1 MLSIMFFNL
10 WRQFGVWIT
19 TGALAAAV
27 GASTGFAYSLLS
39 EPTGL
44 ESLGGPDNYYV
55 PVEQLQAA
63 MQQAQ
68 ADLLHYSAGL
78 SDAVTVRKSFNALQT
93 QFNAVQATAHAERGV
108 LLRATPGYAEALHDI
123 GQIIKEVR
131 PVVSEL
137 PSAPTTVDAASAV
150 RPVVQELD
158 SLSTPMETV
167 RQAAGSAEELRREAM
182 ARSVTNKRHYLV
194 IALVVLATL
203 LIGTMFSLAAVLRRK
218 QLLVAQHQSLL
229 QQQAAAI
236 EAERSA
242 SIEAQNAAHAKNAF
256 LGMLGHEL
264 RTPLQ
269 SILSVTDALATRH
282 FPDTDAIMVR
292 RLALAAE
299 RLDSQMKDLTDYA
312 RLDAGRLTLR
322 PELFDAVE
330 LAQSLVEDVRD
341 EAGRKGLGVVLETSG
356 ERWPC
361 RSDPARISQILGNL
375 LSNAI
380 RYTDHGTVRV
390 GLVLGQMVEGERL
403 TLTVQDTGPGIP
415 HDAIDELF
423 KPFVR
428 LDESHTRVHEG
439 AGIGL
444 AIVRGLADL
453 LGGWVN
459 IDSDT
464 GLGTTVTVSLP
475 VEIVRQSLPS
485 PMPKIAAPLEGRLV
499 LIVDD
504 TESAR
509 ESLADTVVAMSA
521 HVDVVASGVEAFEAV
536 AESIY
541 DVILLD
547 IQMPEIDG
555 IEVARRI
562 RRSVSMNRTAIIVGV
577 SAYSTE
583 LLARDDAALF
593 DVQLQKPVRAMQ
605 LEQAL
610 RSVMK
615 QELA

>member
-1 MLSIMFFNL
+1 MLSIMFLNL
-10 WRQFGVWIT
+10 WRQFGLWIT

-44 ESLGGPDNYYV
+44 ESLGGPDNYYR
-55 PVEQLQAA
+55 PVAQLQAA
-63 MQQAQ
+63 MLQAQ
-68 ADLLHYSAGL
+68 TDLLHYSAGL
-78 SDAVTVRKSFNALQT
+78 SDAATVRKSFNALQT
-93 QFNAVQATAHAERGV
+93 RFNDLADAARTERGTF
-108 LLRATPGYAEALHDI
+108 LLTTPGYADALRDI
-123 GQIIKEVR
+123 GQVIKHAR
-131 PVVSEL
+131 PAISVL
-137 PSAPTTVDAASAV
+137 PSDPSTPAAASAV

-158 SLSTPMETV
+158 GLSTPMATV
-167 RQAAGSAEELRREAM
+167 KEAAGSAEELRREAM
-182 ARSVTNKRHYLV
+182 ARSVTNKRRYLV
-194 IALVVLATL
+194 IALVVLASL

-218 QLLVAQHQSLL
+218 QLLVAQHQRLL
-229 QQQAAAI
+229 EQQAAAI

-282 FPDTDAIMVR
+282 FPDSDAIMVR

-322 PELFDAVE
+322 PELFDPVE
-330 LAQSLVEDVRD
+330 LAQSLVEDVRE
-341 EAGRKGLGVVLETSG
+341 EAGRKGLDIVIEASG
-356 ERWPC
+356 EQWPC
-361 RSDPARISQILGNL
+361 RSDPARIRQILGNL

-380 RYTDHGTVRV
+380 RYTDRGMIRV
-390 GLVLGQMVEGERL
+390 GLVLASMVEGERL
-403 TLTVQDTGPGIP
+403 TMTVQDTGPGIP
-415 HDAIDELF
+415 HDAIGELF

-459 IDSDT
+459 INSDT

-475 VEIVRQSLPS
+475 VEIVRQAMPS
-485 PMPKIAAPLEGRLV
+485 SQPNIAAPLEGRLV

-509 ESLADTVVAMSA
+509 ESLADTVIAMSA
-521 HVDVVASGVEAFEAV
+521 RVDVVGSGAEAFEAV

-555 IEVARRI
+555 IEVVRRI

-583 LLARDDAALF
+583 LLPPDVAALF

-610 RSVMK
+610 RAVMK
-615 QELA
+615 QELT